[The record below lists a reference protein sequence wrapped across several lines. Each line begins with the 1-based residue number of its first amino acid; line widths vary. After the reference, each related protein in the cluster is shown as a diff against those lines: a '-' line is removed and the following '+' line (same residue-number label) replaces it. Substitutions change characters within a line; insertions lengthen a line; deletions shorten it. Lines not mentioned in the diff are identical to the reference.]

1 MYSLF
6 NDHKILFTKLA
17 KNVKVT
23 QINNKKTQFTF
34 FLLTTEV
41 LSKCFEIRLT
51 SLMAISNLFVSI
63 ILISSISQ
71 ESIFTQYKKCDYDS
85 QSYFEQFILV
95 SCEYLDSELQCFFY
109 TEILYLQKFMQTNIC
124 KWIKAGK

>member
-109 TEILYLQKFMQTNIC
+109 SEILYLQKFMQTKIC